1 MSEILHTV
9 VVEGRCSTWIIETY
23 ITRETA
29 QDWRDDGLE
38 VRETLNT
45 IPAWWVD
52 YGFSVRLW
60 CFWQDVFH
68 FKNPF
73 RKD

>member
-1 MSEILHTV
+1 MSEILHDV
-9 VVEGRCSTWIIETY
+9 VIKAPSGKTWLCDTY

-29 QDWRDDGLE
+29 QFWRDQGLE
-38 VRETLNT
+38 VRETLNS

-52 YGFSVRLW
+52 AGFSVRLW
-60 CFWQDVFH
+60 CFCQDVFH

-73 RKD
+73 K